1 MVHGNK
7 ESDVSE
13 KEMLSTSW
21 GSITKVWFMS
31 PDQSLIG
38 PPGLQSNLRPKTFIT
53 VKEFTQSLL
62 VQVNFKVATPWIIPC
77 QRP

>member
-21 GSITKVWFMS
+21 GSITKGWFMS

-53 VKEFTQSLL
+53 VKEFTQSSELQGSHTL
-62 VQVNFKVATPWIIPC
+62 DYTLSETINSL
-77 QRP
+77 